1 MSHLAIQLRGLARRI
16 LGTLTA
22 IAFKRSRY
30 RMFLRVSLEQIGVHT
45 QTLISLTDYFST
57 VIQPIPITAPFGR
70 SMLVLAPHQDDETIG
85 CGGAIALQ
93 AESGAEVAVVI
104 VQDGGDE
111 HEKLHISREDMTAK
125 RNTESQRAAAVIGM
139 EPPICLNYRSLL
151 DSRREAVADIRQL
164 LLDRKV
170 DAVFTPFLLDNHT
183 DHRTTNAI
191 LAEAL
196 GAIPWRV
203 RVFGYEVWGLAIP
216 NVIVVIDHVME
227 KKLAMLRCFEY
238 ANSAVDYLHSTK
250 GLNMYR
256 SRLLPAGTCQFAECF
271 FELDK
276 SDFIHLTSTLSARR

>member
-1 MSHLAIQLRGLARRI
+1 MRLPAIHLRSIAKRMYGL
-16 LGTLTA
+16 L
-22 IAFKRSRY
+22 IALVFHRSRY
-30 RMFLRVSLEQIGVHT
+30 RMFLRVSLEQISVHT
-45 QTLISLTDYFST
+45 QTLVTLTDYFST
-57 VIQPIPITAPFGR
+57 VVQPIPITAPFGK

-93 AESGAEVAVVI
+93 AEAGAKVAVVI

-111 HEKLHISREDMTAK
+111 HEKLNLSRQDMTAR
-125 RNTESQRAAAVIGM
+125 RNAESRRATEAIGI
-139 EPPICLNYRSLL
+139 EPPICLNYRSLHA
-151 DSRREAVADIRQL
+151 SRSDAVAAVRQL

-170 DAVFTPFLLDNHT
+170 DAVFTPFLLDNHA

-191 LAEAL
+191 LAEAMGQL
-196 GAIPWRV
+196 PWNV

-216 NVIVVIDHVME
+216 NVIVAIDSVME

-238 ANSAVDYLHSTK
+238 ANSALDYLHTTK

-276 SDFIHLTSTLSARR
+276 SEFIRLLSILSTKS